1 MTAHSIHILLPL
13 KSFLC
18 VQAAIKKFLKQFR
31 GFPEDNMQNMQVWY
45 GSHVTVNG

>member
-1 MTAHSIHILLPL
+1 MTAHSIHILLHL

-31 GFPEDNMQNMQVWY
+31 GFPEDMQNMQA
-45 GSHVTVNG
+45 HVTVNG